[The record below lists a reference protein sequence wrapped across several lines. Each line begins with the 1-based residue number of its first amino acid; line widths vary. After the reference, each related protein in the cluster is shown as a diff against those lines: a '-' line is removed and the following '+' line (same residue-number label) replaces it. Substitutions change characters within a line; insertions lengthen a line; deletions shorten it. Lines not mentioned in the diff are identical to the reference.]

1 MRECRTSDDRLFAF
15 VDGIETDLETH
26 VETCEYCQEFLAELW
41 VGELQTDLS
50 DSVLQRIRFDEFLR
64 EVGQLTMDVAGAMG
78 RALIEYGPG
87 RDASY
92 PGSVVD
98 GSGDVGTAKL
108 PSSEDDEE

>member
-26 VETCEYCQEFLAELW
+26 VATCEYCQEFLAELW

-50 DSVLQRIRFDEFLR
+50 ESVLQRIRFDEFLR

-87 RDASY
+87 RDATS
-92 PGSVVD
+92 PGGSVVD
-98 GSGDVGTAKL
+98 DGEVNTGKL
-108 PSSEDDEE
+108 LSSEDDEE